1 MKIYGKLNVK
11 LVMSSIMV
19 FCSFSNLIFF
29 IVMVMVNGHLG
40 SLLERNI
47 DVSLLGFKLKMY
59 IVS

>member
-19 FCSFSNLIFF
+19 FCSFSTLIFF
-29 IVMVMVNGHLG
+29 IVMVNGHLG